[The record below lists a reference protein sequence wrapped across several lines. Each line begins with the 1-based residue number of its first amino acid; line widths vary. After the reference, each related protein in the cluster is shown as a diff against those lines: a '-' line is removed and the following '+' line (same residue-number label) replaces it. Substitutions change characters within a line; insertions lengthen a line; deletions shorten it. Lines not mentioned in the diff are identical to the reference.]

1 MLFLFLWN
9 LIVRNILDLF
19 WNILESLAED
29 IRNKWDT
36 YKYHVHFY
44 NESHGVIWQF
54 DGLIKQVFVVCL
66 TIVILIVVNGSRSH
80 TLPLE
85 YVWHQQHW
93 KYSYCIETQVTL
105 DYLSPVISGNSSLV
119 IKKKLFLHC
128 QLPLGLSLYR
138 CGSEYTISNKKLQLN
153 NYIHT
158 SF

>member
-1 MLFLFLWN
+1 MSKSLNSFKVFVISQNCAVLLVLLFSSVCFLFFYETC
-9 LIVRNILDLF
+9 IVRNILDLF

-54 DGLIKQVFVVCL
+54 DGLIKQVFEVCL

-105 DYLSPVISGNSSLV
+105 DYLSQVISGIL
-119 IKKKLFLHC
+119 L
-128 QLPLGLSLYR
+128 
-138 CGSEYTISNKKLQLN
+138 
-153 NYIHT
+153 
-158 SF
+158 